1 MMLKQRYFDDLD
13 DRTYLKISRSILKE
27 LENDDPIGFDNIMQ
41 KVGLDK
47 MQKQLI
53 RRGRSG
59 KALVDYWIERENY
72 RKNNKIGEWS
82 N

>member
-1 MMLKQRYFDDLD
+1 MLKQRYFDDLD